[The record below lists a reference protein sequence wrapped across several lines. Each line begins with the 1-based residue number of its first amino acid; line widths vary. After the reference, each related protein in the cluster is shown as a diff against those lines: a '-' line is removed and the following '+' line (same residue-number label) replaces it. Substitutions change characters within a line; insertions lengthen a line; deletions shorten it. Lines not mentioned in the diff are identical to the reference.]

1 MTRKLN
7 FFDRFYIDADELLR
21 LIDDMGC
28 LCGIPAA
35 RAMRIWAGLS
45 SWNGTNFR
53 FFQRTKT
60 LSLKAR
66 GVDQGSAFY
75 LRNSSTQLVRY
86 LFRESKLPFFAVA
99 VRCRIGDREN
109 KRLQGLCWTQPHFT
123 GNTVAHFKFADEII
137 VSVCDDYMERHFQ
150 RAIYHQCAQ
159 FKRCASE
166 ERYQILLGRSRHF
179 FALSHPETRNH
190 CLSVQAWRQP
200 RASHL
205 STKVTLMNVKLPP
218 RRIGHAGFAFVLFW
232 IRGTDSAVASSLQ
245 RPSPNHAAS

>member
-1 MTRKLN
+1 MLMSCSGSLMTW
-7 FFDRFYIDADELLR
+7 AACAES
-21 LIDDMGC
+21 
-28 LCGIPAA
+28 PAA

-60 LSLKAR
+60 LSLKAQ

-99 VRCRIGDREN
+99 VRCRICDREN

-137 VSVCDDYMERHFQ
+137 VSVRDDYIERHFQ
-150 RAIYHQCAQ
+150 RAIYHQCGQ

-179 FALSHPETRNH
+179 FALSHPISRKDTIYRH
-190 CLSVQAWRQP
+190 SRDP
-200 RASHL
+200 
-205 STKVTLMNVKLPP
+205 KP
-218 RRIGHAGFAFVLFW
+218 
-232 IRGTDSAVASSLQ
+232 
-245 RPSPNHAAS
+245 